1 MKLLLAPAGQG
12 KTAYIIQQIRAERAT
27 RPLAPIWV
35 ILPNQEQAR
44 AFRQRLALA
53 GGALGVEIDTFYGI
67 YTRVLAL
74 ASEPM
79 PRLFEPVQHRLLRAV
94 VDTLYD
100 EGALLHY
107 APLRDKPG
115 FLRRLREL
123 ILELKQARV
132 EPQVFGRAL
141 VAEPRRLSELAAIYQ
156 RYQDWLQDSGWAD
169 AEGQGW
175 LAALALKDHP
185 LLGGDIHLLAVDG
198 FDEFNPTQLA
208 VLRLLSQRA
217 DETMVTL
224 TGEISNAPRDAHRR
238 FTRALI
244 DLRAG
249 FQEVD
254 IRPLPAMPT
263 AKSPILAYLESAIFN
278 PATTLETNPQPS
290 PTDLQNPISL
300 IEARNRA
307 EETRAALHWLKEL
320 IVRQDVEPYE
330 TAVLARDLEPYR
342 PYLAETADEYGMK
355 LYISGGEEL
364 IANPAIA
371 AFLHLLSLPVLEW
384 PQRTVLDA
392 WRSPYFDWPALV
404 QASAGMFDSIEKA
417 AGRLEQA
424 TRGSRIIAGLAQW
437 REALERRALTDV
449 VDSAAIDEDRALKEG
464 PIGEEA
470 AVLLRMFDLFVRLL
484 KPAKA
489 APLAAHIAFVE
500 DLIGLD
506 PGSEG
511 GGRRSEVGS
520 QKPSNGVRNT
530 QPCPERSRRDATCL
544 NIVTQARANDA
555 TCDRDITAL
564 QAFKDVLRGLLLAE
578 NIASSIPSG
587 PAGEPMSY
595 RRFYSELRGAVEAA
609 TYRLPQPNQAATL
622 AASLLQARGVSFRAV
637 ALLGLSEGE
646 FPKLEREDPLLRDS
660 ERESLQERDVKMQP
674 RIQGDEI
681 TLFYEAVT
689 RASEHL
695 LLTRSNLSDD
705 GQPWQP
711 SPYWQEVRRL
721 VDVQPVSADA
731 TPSPASAPE
740 YLALAGHLA
749 AEQTPD
755 LAEDWRQVQHTAA
768 ILEGRQANDAA
779 GVFAGD
785 ATAIA
790 SQFQSYYSPDHVW
803 SSSSLES
810 YATCPFQFF
819 VRNGLGLEPH
829 TEAEQGYDV
838 LILGNIFHAVLE
850 EIYRQARDQGDW
862 SEAALLALLPE
873 VSGTIFDAAPRRY
886 GFRPTPLWDFQRREL
901 ADVLA
906 RNLVGLSEMAGDF
919 APLELEAAFGLKGHP
934 PLDIKTED
942 GALLLRGYI
951 DRVDQDQHG
960 RLRII
965 DYKSG
970 STPIRPNELDEGKR
984 IQLPLYAL
992 AAEQSLGLGEVVGGF
1007 YWHIGSAKASTLAL
1021 EKQPGGVESAL
1032 ATAVGSTTNHV
1043 RGIRSGRYSPKPPAK
1058 GCPGSCPAKE
1068 FCWQYRP

>member
-12 KTAYIIQQIRAERAT
+12 KTAHTIQQIRAVRAT
-27 RPLAPIWV
+27 QPLVPIWV
-35 ILPNQEQAR
+35 ILPNQEQVR

-141 VAEPRRLSELAAIYQ
+141 VAEPRRLSELAGIYQ
-156 RYQDWLQDSGWAD
+156 HYQDWLQDSGWAD

-175 LAALALKDHP
+175 LAALALKKHP
-185 LLGGDIHLLAVDG
+185 LLGSSIHLLAIDG

-208 VLRLLSQRA
+208 VLRLLAQRA
-217 DETMVTL
+217 DETVVTL
-224 TGEISNAPRDAHRR
+224 TGEIGNAPRDAHRR
-238 FTRALI
+238 FTRALN
-244 DLRAG
+244 DLRTACP
-249 FQEVD
+249 EVD
-254 IRPLPAMPT
+254 IRSLPAMPT
-263 AKSPILAYLESAIFN
+263 AKNPTLTYLESAIFTTS
-278 PATTLETNPQPS
+278 TTLETNPQPS
-290 PTDLQNPISL
+290 PTNLQHTISL

-307 EETRAALHWLKEL
+307 EETGAALRWLKEL

-342 PYLAETADEYGMK
+342 PYLNETADEYGMK

-371 AFLHLLSLPVLEW
+371 AFLHLLSLPVLDW

-392 WRSPYFDWPALV
+392 WRSPYFDWSSLV
-404 QASAGMFDSIEKA
+404 NASAGMFESVEKA

-449 VDSAAIDEDRALKEG
+449 VDSATIDEDRALKEG

-470 AVLLRMFDLFVRLL
+470 AILLRMFDLFVRLL
-484 KPAKA
+484 EPAKA
-489 APLAAHIAFVE
+489 APPAAHIAFVE

-506 PGSEG
+506 PGAEVG
-511 GGRRSEVGS
+511 GQRSGVRSRRAEVGS
-520 QKPSNGVRNT
+520 QKPSNDIRNRQQT
-530 QPCPERSRRDATCL
+530 TGL
-544 NIVTQARANDA
+544 NIITQARANDA

-578 NIASSIPSG
+578 NIAFSIPSG
-587 PAGEPMSY
+587 PAAEPMPY
-595 RRFYSELRGAVEAA
+595 RRFYSELRGAVEAS

-622 AASLLQARGVSFRAV
+622 AASMLQARGVSFRAV

-689 RASEHL
+689 RAREHL

-711 SPYWQEVRRL
+711 SPFWQEVRRL
-721 VDVQPVSADA
+721 VDVQPVNTGV
-731 TPSPASAPE
+731 TPSPASVPE
-740 YLALAGHLA
+740 YLALAGNLA
-749 AEQTPD
+749 AEQTPA
-755 LAEDWRQVQHTAA
+755 LAENWHQVQHAAA
-768 ILEGRQANDAA
+768 ILEARQTSDAA
-779 GVFAGD
+779 GVFDGD

-790 SQFQSYYSPDHVW
+790 SQFQGYYSPDHVW

-862 SEAALLALLPE
+862 SQAALLALLPD

-906 RNLVGLSEMAGDF
+906 RNLVGLSEIAGDF
-919 APLELEAAFGLKGHP
+919 APLELEAAFGLKGNP

-942 GALLLRGYI
+942 GSLLLRGYI

-960 RLRII
+960 HLRII

-1007 YWHIGSAKASTLAL
+1007 YWHIGSAKTSTLAL

-1032 ATAVGSTTNHV
+1032 ATAVASAFNHV
-1043 RGIRSGRYSPKPPAK
+1043 RSIRSGRYSPKPPAK
-1058 GCPGSCPAKE
+1058 GCPGSCSAKE
-1068 FCWQYRP
+1068 FCWQYRS